1 MTVAA
6 SSTLAVNSGV
16 AIRGWTINSLSYL
29 NIYGNLVV
37 SGTNFS
43 DIIFGSMFSSP
54 AKDDWGGLR
63 FYSGSRS
70 AISGATF
77 EYARAAIAYTDSPIN
92 LSNVKF
98 NENNLG
104 CRPIPLLWLIN
115 QRFRRNFYQQHRH
128 HQSGRIVVKLT
139 IHPGLSLEIGV
150 LACYAFMA
158 CLWYLSKL

>member
-1 MTVAA
+1 
-6 SSTLAVNSGV
+6 
-16 AIRGWTINSLSYL
+16 
-29 NIYGNLVV
+29 
-37 SGTNFS
+37 
-43 DIIFGSMFSSP
+43 MFSSP

-104 CRPIPLLWLIN
+104 VSADSASLA
-115 QRFRRNFYQQHRH
+115 YQ
-128 HQSGRIVVKLT
+128 SAL
-139 IHPGLSLEIGV
+139 P
-150 LACYAFMA
+150 A
-158 CLWYLSKL
+158 